1 LKFYKNTTMKV
12 RPSVGSSRIGVKDER
27 EKDDFSTHFPRV
39 FHTFSTVEKPEFIMV
54 LVSFPQKSVF
64 PFFFNREVEYPEGTF
79 MIYFRYFKVQ
89 VFYFYLFSSMIF
101 YLF

>member
-1 LKFYKNTTMKV
+1 MKV

-27 EKDDFSTHFPRV
+27 EKDDFSTDFPHV
-39 FHTFSTVEKPEFIMV
+39 FHSGKTISYSGFGKFSTKKR
-54 LVSFPQKSVF
+54 FPI
-64 PFFFNREVEYPEGTF
+64 FFNREVEYPGGTF

-89 VFYFYLFSSMIF
+89 VFYFYLFSSLIF